1 MPSLTITLINQKG
14 LHARAAAKLA
24 TTASQFDCN
33 LRVRCC
39 GSDTWVDGKSV
50 MSLMLLAAA
59 CGTELELDADGHDDQ
74 QALEAIGALINDRFD
89 EGE

>member
-1 MPSLTITLINQKG
+1 MPSKTITLINKKG

-24 TTASQFDCN
+24 TTAGQYQCQIQA
-33 LRVRCC
+33 RCL
-39 GSDTWVDGKSV
+39 SSETWVDGKSV

-59 CGTELELDADGHDDQ
+59 CGTELELRAEGEDATD
-74 QALEAIGALINDRFD
+74 ALTAICDLINDRFE

>member
-1 MPSLTITLINQKG
+1 MPSSTITLINQKG

-24 TTASQFDCN
+24 TTAGHFDCDI
-33 LRVRCC
+33 RVRCS
-39 GSDTWVDGKSV
+39 GSDTWVEGKSV

-59 CGTELELDADGHDDQ
+59 CGTELELSADGHDAPE
-74 QALEAIGALINDRFD
+74 ALDAICTLINDRFD

>member
-1 MPSLTITLINQKG
+1 MPSSIITLINQKG

-24 TTASQFDCN
+24 TTAGQFDCDV
-33 LRVRCC
+33 RVRCD
-39 GSDTWVDGKSV
+39 GGDTWVDGKSV

-59 CGTELELDADGHDDQ
+59 CGTDLELEADGHDADN
-74 QALEAIGALINDRFD
+74 ALDALCALINDRFD

>member
-1 MPSLTITLINQKG
+1 MPSLTTTLINQKG

-24 TTASQFDCN
+24 TTASQFDCEV
-33 LRVRCC
+33 RVRCS
-39 GSDTWVDGKSV
+39 GSDTQVDGKSV

-59 CGTELELDADGHDDQ
+59 CGTELELDADGHDAED
-74 QALEAIGALINDRFD
+74 ALDALDTLINDRFD

>member
-24 TTASQFDCN
+24 TTASQFDCK
-33 LRVRCC
+33 LRVRCS

-59 CGTELELDADGHDDQ
+59 CGTELELDADGQDDQ